1 MIKGIIKWWKKYQL
15 NSIDCFLRLPRV
27 VWGGGRDGD
36 GRDGHDGHDEDQP
49 RRRHCGSGAR
59 GSRFFANV
67 RRQPS
72 CLFQHIFKTKN
83 GCSKLNCS
91 SCFHSTFVHL
101 RSLVFFVRKKHV
113 CFGDETPTKIHNP
126 PRHGKWH
133 PKTPRQ
139 SATFFFCVA
148 TRFVVLSGQ
157 VSACSQEQKPFESF
171 WTLQMFLPT
180 FGYLYHQPEFLVRLK
195 KVTSNFM
202 KHFESQHFVT
212 SSWSHSARWN
222 DRPGPWSQARNQQ
235 KQKGFGQ
242 KYRLQRNTGNTM

>member
-1 MIKGIIKWWKKYQL
+1 M
-15 NSIDCFLRLPRV
+15 

-36 GRDGHDGHDEDQP
+36 GDGHDGHDEDQP
-49 RRRHCGSGAR
+49 RRHCGSGAR
-59 GSRFFANV
+59 GSRVLRQRPSAAELFVSAHLSQKTDVQLVSHSILPSFIFVLWFFLWEKNMYALETKRPPKFTTLQGTENDIQ
-67 RRQPS
+67 RHPGKAQP
-72 CLFQHIFKTKN
+72 
-83 GCSKLNCS
+83 
-91 SCFHSTFVHL
+91 
-101 RSLVFFVRKKHV
+101 FF
-113 CFGDETPTKIHNP
+113 C
-126 PRHGKWH
+126 
-133 PKTPRQ
+133 
-139 SATFFFCVA
+139 CVA

-202 KHFESQHFVT
+202 KHLESQHFVT

-222 DRPGPWSQARNQQ
+222 DRPGPWSQA
-235 KQKGFGQ
+235 QKGFGQ